1 MMETGIP
8 LESEYRSALQAYL
21 EGAGETALQRAYE
34 LGRRAISSGVG
45 VLELATLHHQAI
57 VALLQRATPSEQAR
71 YLTEASAF
79 FVESLS
85 PFEMAYSGYQE
96 SALALRRLNEMLE
109 EEAKRIAH
117 ALHDEAGQLLTSVH
131 LALEEIASALPET
144 RQHLRT
150 VRALLDGIEEQL
162 RRLSHELRP
171 TILDDLGL
179 VPALEFLAQGISA
192 RAGITI
198 RVLATNEKRFPPAV
212 ETALYR
218 IVQAALSNVAR
229 HAEAK
234 TARVDI
240 RQEAARIVCR
250 VRDDGK
256 GFAVAEG
263 QARQGER
270 GLGLVGIRE
279 RLRTLGGGL
288 EIHAVPGKGTELL
301 ITIPLEG

>member
-1 MMETGIP
+1 MTESGTL
-8 LESEYRSALQAYL
+8 LEGEYRSALQAYL
-21 EGAGETALQRAYE
+21 EGAGEKALQRAYE

-57 VALLQRATPSEQAR
+57 VTLLQRAAPPEQGR
-71 YLTEASAF
+71 LLTEASAF

-131 LALEEIASALPET
+131 LALEEIASALPDT
-144 RQHLRT
+144 RERLRA
-150 VRALLDGIEEQL
+150 VRGLLDGIEDQL

-179 VPALEFLAQGISA
+179 VPALEFLAQGISS

-198 RVLATNEKRFPPAV
+198 RVVATSEKRLPPAV

-234 TARVDI
+234 SARVDI
-240 RQEAARIVCR
+240 RREEARIVCR

-256 GFAVAEG
+256 GFAVVEG
-263 QARQGER
+263 PARQGER

-279 RLRTLGGGL
+279 RLRAIGGAL
-288 EIHAVPGKGTELL
+288 EIDATPGTGTELL
-301 ITIPLEG
+301 ITIPLES